1 MRNISE
7 LEFENK
13 YYLYKS
19 TIYSIAFSYVHNTID
34 ADDIVQDVFMKYL
47 NSSEQFKDLNNEK
60 YWLIRVTINTC
71 KTFVKRTWKQ
81 RVTLDEEQIIRTPDE
96 QNTNNSLFEIVYN
109 LPQIY
114 KEVIILHY
122 YENLSIDDISKT
134 LKISISAVKK
144 RLERARN
151 IIKEKESNNE

>member
-13 YYLYKS
+13 YYLYKN
-19 TIYSIAFSYVHNTID
+19 TIYSIAFSYVHNTTD

-47 NSSEQFKDLNNEK
+47 NSKDLNNEK

-96 QNTNNSLFEIVYN
+96 QNTNNGLFEIVYN

-151 IIKEKESNNE
+151 IIKEKENNNE